1 MEKINLEQK
10 FELFSEQ
17 WTPKIVAELNGQQV
31 KLAKVEGEFVWHS
44 HQHEDELF
52 LVIRGELLIQ
62 FREKDVLL
70 QEGEMLVVPK
80 GIEHRP
86 VAKTEAWIL
95 LFEPGS
101 TKHTGE
107 IESDLTQNTLDRI

>member
-1 MEKINLEQK
+1 MNKINLQQK
-10 FELFSEQ
+10 FGLFSEL

-44 HQHEDELF
+44 HENEDELF

-62 FREKDVLL
+62 FREKEVLL

-86 VAKTEAWIL
+86 IAKSEAWIL

-107 IESDLTQNTLDRI
+107 IESDLTQNSVDWI

>member
-1 MEKINLEQK
+1 MNKINLQQK
-10 FELFSEQ
+10 FGLFSEL

-44 HQHEDELF
+44 HKNEDELF

-62 FREKDVLL
+62 LREKEVLL
-70 QEGEMLVVPK
+70 KEGEMLVVPK

-86 VAKTEAWIL
+86 IAKSEAWIL

-107 IESDLTQNTLDRI
+107 IESDLTQNTVDRI